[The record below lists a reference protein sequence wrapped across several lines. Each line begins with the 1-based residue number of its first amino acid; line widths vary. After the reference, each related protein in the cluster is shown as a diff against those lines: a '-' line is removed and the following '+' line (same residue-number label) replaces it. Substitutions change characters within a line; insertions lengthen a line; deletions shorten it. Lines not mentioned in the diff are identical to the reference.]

1 MARLES
7 ITIENY
13 RSIGKDSF
21 TIKFPEN
28 QPVILIG
35 ENNSGKT
42 NIIRAIDILFG
53 ERHPKYIEFDD
64 HDYFGRKGESKIV
77 IKADV
82 SGFQNK
88 LGRSGEYT
96 CAGFKLEVKKGSQNN
111 FVAIQDDGN
120 ENPYV
125 YNELR
130 EELAA
135 VLVTSEQNLNYQLS
149 YSTKYTLLSKVTKA
163 FHDKLISKDDR
174 VNRLKKLYE
183 KILEVFDEV
192 AEFKDFKEKMSSIT
206 GDFIQN
212 MTHGLQLDFSAYDP
226 SNYYKNLRV
235 LPHENGQVRNFDEL
249 GTGQQQILALSFAH
263 AYAKCFKNENGL
275 ILIIDEPEAHLH
287 PLAQK
292 WLARTLYQ
300 MAKDGLQMVITTHSP
315 YFIDLEFLEGIYL
328 VRKENG
334 MTYVK
339 NHKKS
344 TFAEY
349 CKNNGANNANEN
361 TIISFYVKSATSNI
375 LKGFFAKK
383 VVLVEGMTEELALPI
398 YLEKAELDVL
408 REGID
413 IIGVGGKGE
422 LAKWWRLFT
431 AYNIP
436 CYVCFDN
443 DTKDDYNGNKRR
455 DFLKTMELE
464 DIHQGRI
471 LQAEEWIVEDKF
483 CVFGIDFEDTFRK
496 SFKSYEEIE
505 NIIKGELGD
514 SKPLVAREVA
524 KRICNENYNAN
535 DEGWKYLKDL
545 ANKIKDLKIKM
556 LSD

>member
-1 MARLES
+1 MARLKS

-13 RSIGKDSF
+13 RSIGEDPI
-21 TIKFPEN
+21 TINFPEN

-53 ERHPKYIEFDD
+53 EWHPKYKEFED
-64 HDYFGRKGESKIV
+64 HDYFGRNGENKI
-77 IKADV
+77 IIQAKV
-82 SGFQNK
+82 SEFQKK
-88 LGRSGEYT
+88 LGKSDKYT
-96 CAGFKLEVKKGSQNN
+96 YTGFKLEVKKGSENN
-111 FVAIQDDGN
+111 FVAIQMEDGK
-120 ENPYV
+120 ENSYV
-125 YNELR
+125 RNELR
-130 EELAA
+130 EELST
-135 VLVTSEQNLNYQLS
+135 VLISSEQNLNYQLS

-163 FHDKLISKDDR
+163 FHDKLTSDADKI
-174 VNRLKKLYE
+174 NRLKELYQ
-183 KILEVFDEV
+183 KILNIFDDV
-192 AEFKDFKEKMSSIT
+192 AEFKDFKDKMSSIT
-206 GDFIQN
+206 GELIQN
-212 MTHGLQLDFSAYDP
+212 MTHSLQLDFSAYDP

-249 GTGQQQILALSFAH
+249 GTGQQQILALSFAQ
-263 AYAKCFKNENGL
+263 AYAKCFKNEKGL

-300 MAKDGLQMVITTHSP
+300 MAKDGLQLVVTTHSH

-328 VRKENG
+328 VRKENE
-334 MTYVK
+334 MTYVT

-344 TFAEY
+344 TFAKY
-349 CKNNGANNANEN
+349 CKDNGANNANEN
-361 TIISFYVKSATSNI
+361 TIIPFYVKSATSNI

-398 YLEKAELDVL
+398 YLEKVGLDVL

-443 DTKDDYNGNKRR
+443 DAEDDGKGNKRR
-455 DFLKTMELE
+455 DFLKTMKLE
-464 DIHQGRI
+464 DADQNNI
-471 LQAEEWIVEDKF
+471 LQTEQWLVNDKF
-483 CVFGIDFEDTFRK
+483 CVFGKDFEDTFRK
-496 SFKSYEEIE
+496 SFTKYNEIE
-505 NIIKGELGD
+505 GDIKKELGD
-514 SKPLVAREVA
+514 SKPLVAREVG
-524 KRICNENYNAN
+524 KIICNGNYNEN

-545 ANKIKDLKIKM
+545 ANKIKDLK
-556 LSD
+556 

>member
-1 MARLES
+1 MARLKS

-13 RSIGKDSF
+13 RSIGEDPI
-21 TIKFPEN
+21 TINFPEN

-53 ERHPKYIEFDD
+53 EWHPKYKEFED
-64 HDYFGRKGESKIV
+64 HDYFGRNGENKI
-77 IKADV
+77 IIQAKV
-82 SGFQNK
+82 SEFQNR
-88 LGRSGEYT
+88 LGRAGEFT
-96 CAGFKLEVKKGSQNN
+96 CGGFKLEVQKGSENN
-111 FVAIQDDGN
+111 FVAIQMENGN
-120 ENPYV
+120 ENQYV
-125 YNELR
+125 SNELR

-135 VLVTSEQNLNYQLS
+135 VLISSEQNLNYQLS

-163 FHDKLISKDDR
+163 FHDKLTSDANKI
-174 VNRLKKLYE
+174 NRLKELYQQ
-183 KILEVFDEV
+183 IINIFDDV
-192 AEFKDFKEKMSSIT
+192 AEFKNFKDKMSSIT
-206 GDFIQN
+206 GELIQN
-212 MTHGLQLDFSAYDP
+212 MTHSLQLDFSAYDP

-235 LPHENGQVRNFDEL
+235 LPHENGEARNFDEL

-263 AYAKCFKNENGL
+263 AYAKCFKNQNGL

-334 MTYVK
+334 MTYVT

-361 TIISFYVKSATSNI
+361 TIIPFYVKSATSSI

-413 IIGVGGKGE
+413 IISVGGKGE
-422 LAKWWRLFT
+422 LAKWRRLFT

-443 DTKDDYNGNKRR
+443 DAKDDDKGNKRR
-455 DFLKTMELE
+455 DFLKTMKLE
-464 DIHQGRI
+464 DADQNNI
-471 LQAEEWIVEDKF
+471 LQTEQWLVNDKF
-483 CVFGIDFEDTFRK
+483 CVFGKDFEDTFRK
-496 SFKSYEEIE
+496 SFINYNEIE
-505 NIIKGELGD
+505 GDIKKELGD

-524 KRICNENYNAN
+524 KKLSIDNYDKN
-535 DEGWKYLKDL
+535 DIGWKKLKNM
-545 ANKIKDLKIKM
+545 AEKIKNL
-556 LSD
+556 

>member
-1 MARLES
+1 MARLKS
-7 ITIENY
+7 ISIENY
-13 RSIGKDSF
+13 RSIGGDPL
-21 TIKFPEN
+21 IINFPEN

-53 ERHPKYIEFDD
+53 EWHPKYKDFED
-64 HDYFGRKGESKIV
+64 HDYFGRKGENKIV

-82 SGFQNK
+82 SEFQNK
-88 LGRSGEYT
+88 LGRAGEFT
-96 CAGFKLEVKKGSQNN
+96 CGGFKLVVQKGRENN
-111 FVAIQDDGN
+111 FVATQMEDGN
-120 ENPYV
+120 ENQYV
-125 YNELR
+125 SNKLR
-130 EELAA
+130 EELST
-135 VLVTSEQNLNYQLS
+135 VLITSEQNLNYQLS

-163 FHDKLISKDDR
+163 FHDKLTSEEDR
-174 VNRLKKLYE
+174 VNRLKDLHQ

-235 LPHENGQVRNFDEL
+235 LPHENGEARNFDEL

-263 AYAKCFKNENGL
+263 AYAKCFKNEKGL

-334 MTYVK
+334 MTYVT

-349 CKNNGANNANEN
+349 CKNNGANNADEN
-361 TIISFYVKSATSNI
+361 TIIPFYVKSATSNI

-383 VVLVEGMTEELALPI
+383 VVLVEGMSEELALPI

-408 REGID
+408 KEGID
-413 IIGVGGKGE
+413 IISVGGKGE

-443 DTKDDYNGNKRR
+443 DAEDDDKGNKRK
-455 DFLKTMELE
+455 DFLKTMKLE
-464 DIHQGRI
+464 DIDQDRI
-471 LQAEEWIVEDKF
+471 LQTEEWIVEDKF
-483 CVFGIDFEDTFRK
+483 CVFGKDFEDTFRNRK
-496 SFKSYEEIE
+496 SFTRYNEIE
-505 NIIKGELGD
+505 DDIKKKLGD

-524 KRICNENYNAN
+524 ILICEEDCNKKDA
-535 DEGWKYLKDL
+535 GWKKLKEL
-545 ANKIKDLKIKM
+545 ADKIRNH
-556 LSD
+556 

>member
-1 MARLES
+1 MARLKS

-13 RSIGKDSF
+13 RSIGEDPL
-21 TIKFPEN
+21 IINFPEN

-53 ERHPKYIEFDD
+53 EWHPKYKEFED
-64 HDYFGRKGESKIV
+64 HDYFGRNGENKIV

-82 SGFQNK
+82 SEFQNR
-88 LGRSGEYT
+88 LGRSGEFT
-96 CAGFKLEVKKGSQNN
+96 CGGFKLEVQKGVHNK
-111 FVAIQDDGN
+111 FVAIQYEYGN
-120 ENPYV
+120 ENQYV
-125 YNELR
+125 SNELR
-130 EELAA
+130 EKLST
-135 VLVTSEQNLNYQLS
+135 VLISSEQNLNYQLS

-163 FHDKLISKDDR
+163 FHDKLTSDNDKVDK
-174 VNRLKKLYE
+174 LKNLYQQ
-183 KILEVFDEV
+183 ILNIFYEVQ
-192 AEFKDFKEKMSSIT
+192 EFTDFKNNMSSIT
-206 GDFIQN
+206 GDLIQN
-212 MTHGLQLDFSAYDP
+212 MTHGLELDFSAYDP
-226 SNYYKNLRV
+226 SNYYKNIRV
-235 LPHENGQVRNFDEL
+235 LPHENGESRNFDEL

-263 AYAKCFKNENGL
+263 AYAKCFKNEKEL

-334 MTYVK
+334 MTYVT

-349 CKNNGANNANEN
+349 CKDNGANNADEN
-361 TIISFYVKSATSNI
+361 TIIPFYVKSATSNI

-398 YLEKAELDVL
+398 YLEKVGLDVL

-436 CYVCFDN
+436 CYFCFDN
-443 DTKDDYNGNKRR
+443 DAEDDDKGNKRR
-455 DFLKTMELE
+455 DFLKTMKFE

-471 LQAEEWIVEDKF
+471 LQTEEWIVEDKF
-483 CVFGIDFEDTFRK
+483 CFFGKDFEDTFRK
-496 SFKSYEEIE
+496 SFTKYNEIE
-505 NIIKGELGD
+505 GDIKKELGD

-524 KRICNENYNAN
+524 KKLSIDNYDKN
-535 DEGWKYLKDL
+535 DVGWEKLK
-545 ANKIKDLKIKM
+545 NMTEKIKDL
-556 LSD
+556 

>member
-1 MARLES
+1 MARLKS

-13 RSIGKDSF
+13 RSIGEDPI
-21 TIKFPEN
+21 TINFPEN

-42 NIIRAIDILFG
+42 NIVRAIDILFG
-53 ERHPKYIEFDD
+53 EWHPKYKEFED
-64 HDYFGRKGESKIV
+64 HDYFGRKGENKIV
-77 IKADV
+77 IKANV
-82 SGFQNK
+82 SEFQNR
-88 LGRSGEYT
+88 LGKSGEYT

-111 FVAIQDDGN
+111 FVAIQMEDGN
-120 ENPYV
+120 ENQYV

-130 EELAA
+130 EELST
-135 VLVTSEQNLNYQLS
+135 VLITSEQNLNYQLS
-149 YSTKYTLLSKVTKA
+149 YSTKYTLLSRVTKA
-163 FHDKLISKDDR
+163 FHDKLTSEEDR
-174 VNRLKKLYE
+174 VNRLKDLHQ
-183 KILEVFDEV
+183 KILDVFDEV
-192 AEFKDFKEKMSSIT
+192 AEYKDFKKRMSSIT
-206 GDFIQN
+206 GELIQN
-212 MTHGLQLDFSAYDP
+212 MTHSLQLDFSAYDP

-235 LPHENGQVRNFDEL
+235 LPHENGEARNFDEL

-263 AYAKCFKNENGL
+263 AYAKCFKNQNGL

-334 MTYVK
+334 MTYVT

-361 TIISFYVKSATSNI
+361 TIIPFYVKSATSSI

-413 IIGVGGKGE
+413 IISVGGKGE

-443 DTKDDYNGNKRR
+443 DAKDDDKGNKRR
-455 DFLKTMELE
+455 DFLKTMKLE
-464 DIHQGRI
+464 DADQNNI
-471 LQAEEWIVEDKF
+471 LQTEQWLVNDKF
-483 CVFGIDFEDTFRK
+483 CVFGKDFEDTFRK
-496 SFKSYEEIE
+496 SFINYNEIE
-505 NIIKGELGD
+505 GDIKKELGD

-524 KRICNENYNAN
+524 KKLSIDNYDKN
-535 DEGWKYLKDL
+535 DIGWKKLKNM
-545 ANKIKDLKIKM
+545 AEKIKNL
-556 LSD
+556 